1 MTDQAATTDATGPGS
16 HPAVAA
22 AGLDPFDPAFKADPH
37 PRYHQL
43 REVAPVLRLPEANEA
58 ILTRYDDCLAVLR
71 DPRFSS
77 SPEHRIWPEGEHVPD
92 FRVGMSDSGARV
104 LLFLDPPD
112 HTRLRKLVSKA
123 FTPRTVEQLRPHIHE
138 LVDGILD
145 EAAERGELDV
155 VADLGYTVPVTVI
168 CELMGVPVEDRHL
181 FGPWSSDAS
190 RLLDGFGISEEEV
203 FAAVSG
209 AMNVINYFNDL
220 FEQRRK
226 APGDDLV
233 SALLAV
239 EEEGDR
245 LTEDELRSMVVLLFI
260 AGHETTMNLIGNGM
274 YALLRHPDQLRRWRA
289 DPSLTPSAIE
299 ELLRYD
305 GPVHVTG
312 RIPTEDIEVNGES
325 FRKGEQL
332 VCLLAA
338 ANRDPARFEA
348 PDALDIGRPDNLHLT
363 FSQGIHYCLGA
374 ALARV
379 EGQVALGSLVSR
391 FDELELLTDPVAYRD
406 HYVLRGLRELRVAV
420 R

>member
-1 MTDQAATTDATGPGS
+1 M
-16 HPAVAA
+16 
-22 AGLDPFDPAFKADPH
+22 
-37 PRYHQL
+37 
-43 REVAPVLRLPEANEA
+43 
-58 ILTRYDDCLAVLR
+58 LR

-112 HTRLRKLVSKA
+112 HTRLHKLVSKA

-239 EEEGDR
+239 EEAGDR

-260 AGHETTMNLIGNGM
+260 A
-274 YALLRHPDQLRRWRA
+274 
-289 DPSLTPSAIE
+289 
-299 ELLRYD
+299 

>member
-1 MTDQAATTDATGPGS
+1 MAEQVHDGGAGPGRFGGGG
-16 HPAVAA
+16 PRAA
-22 AGLDPFDPAFKADPH
+22 LSGAGVDPFDPSHKSDPH
-37 PRYHQL
+37 PVYHQL
-43 REVAPVLRLPEANEA
+43 RAAAPVLRNPEMGESV
-58 ILTRYDDCLAVLR
+58 LTRYDDCLAVLR

-77 SPEHRIWPEGEHVPD
+77 SPEHRIYPEGAEVPD
-92 FRVGMSDSGARV
+92 FRIGMSGGDGSGARV

-123 FTPRTVEQLRPHIHE
+123 FTPRTVERLRPHIAE

-181 FGPWSSDAS
+181 FGEWSSDAT
-190 RLLDGFGISEEEV
+190 RL
-203 FAAVSG
+203 
-209 AMNVINYFNDL
+209 FNGL
-220 FEQRRK
+220 FEDRRK
-226 APGDDLV
+226 HPGDDLV
-233 SALLAV
+233 SALLEV

-245 LTEDELRSMVVLLFI
+245 LTEGELRSMVVLLFI
-260 AGHETTMNLIGNGM
+260 AGHETTMNLIGNGA
-274 YALLRHPDQLRRWRA
+274 YALLRHPDQLRRWQK

-312 RIPTEDIEVNGES
+312 RIPTEDIEVNGER
-325 FRKGEQL
+325 FHKGEQL

-338 ANRDPARFEA
+338 ANRDPARFDD
-348 PDALDIGRPDNLHLT
+348 PDGLDIGRPDNLHLT

-379 EGQVALGSLVSR
+379 EGQVALSSLVQR
-391 FDELELLTDPVAYRD
+391 FSELELLTDPVDYRE
-406 HYVLRGLRELRVAV
+406 HFVLRGLRELRVAV